1 MRGHLL
7 KSLSSLVITL
17 LFLGSLLTT
26 LIWYTFDHNSNVEPR
41 KAPPQKRSTPQ
52 PSVLCKGCSNAE
64 PRKVPPQKK
73 STPQPPVLCKGCKEL
88 IDKVTARYSQTW
100 KKQEDKYQEFRSQL
114 SSKCH
119 GFDKAIITQANTPVG
134 SKLVYDGE
142 KKRTL
147 QVTPEIF
154 STFAKERPFPNKTW
168 DTCAVVGNG
177 GILTNSSCGTTID
190 SAQFVIR
197 CNLPPLEN
205 GYEKHVGMKT
215 DLVTANPSIFL
226 EKYGA
231 LMARR
236 RPFVESLRK
245 YGNSLLLI
253 PAFSYGHNTPVSLRV
268 FYTIEDFESPTR
280 PIFFNPEYLQSLA
293 LFWRSQGLRAV
304 RLSSGIIM
312 ASLALE
318 LCANVHLY
326 GFWPFS
332 NHPHSLHALTNH
344 YYDDRQTKT
353 KFHAMP
359 AEFDLLLRLHSQGVL
374 RLHLGDCQP
383 GEH

>member
-1 MRGHLL
+1 MRGQLL
-7 KSLSSLVITL
+7 KSFFSLVITL
-17 LFLGSLLTT
+17 FCVGSLLTT
-26 LIWYTFDHNSNVEPR
+26 FIWYMVDNNNVEPQR
-41 KAPPQKRSTPQ
+41 P
-52 PSVLCKGCSNAE
+52 
-64 PRKVPPQKK
+64 PPQKK
-73 STPQPPVLCKGCKEL
+73 SAPQPSDPCKGCREV
-88 IDKVTARYSQTW
+88 INKVIERYSKPW
-100 KKQEDKYQEFRSQL
+100 KKQEDNYQKFRSQL

-154 STFAKERPFPNKTW
+154 STFAKEHPFPNKTW

-177 GILTNSSCGTTID
+177 GILTNSSCGKMID

-197 CNLPPLEN
+197 CNLPPLDK

-231 LMARR
+231 LMGRR
-236 RPFVESLRK
+236 RPFVESLRS
-245 YGNSLLLI
+245 YGNSLLLL
-253 PAFSYGHNTPVSLRV
+253 PAFSYGHNTPVCMRAVYS
-268 FYTIEDFESPTR
+268 IEDFESPTR
-280 PIFFNPEYLQSLA
+280 PVFFNPEYLQHLA

-304 RLSSGIIM
+304 RLSTGIIM

-318 LCANVHLY
+318 HCANVHLY

-332 NHPHSLHALTNH
+332 NHPHGLYVLTNH

-374 RLHLGDCQP
+374 RLHLGDC
-383 GEH
+383 